1 VPAFGVTGI
10 TAGPRLLAGLQNS
23 NTVVSLETLVYS
35 IEQDSLVWAGLCKT
49 TDPNDIQKPV
59 REIADAAGKKIRKAG
74 LIR

>member
-1 VPAFGVTGI
+1 
-10 TAGPRLLAGLQNS
+10 
-23 NTVVSLETLVYS
+23 
-35 IEQDSLVWAGLCKT
+35 LCKT